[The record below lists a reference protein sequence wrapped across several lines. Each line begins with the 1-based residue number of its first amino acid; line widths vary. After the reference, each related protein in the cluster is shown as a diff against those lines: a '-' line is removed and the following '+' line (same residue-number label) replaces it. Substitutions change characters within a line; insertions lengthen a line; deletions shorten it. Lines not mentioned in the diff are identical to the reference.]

1 MVVVASLALVGL
13 VATFWM
19 VFGKR
24 IVADLSLPA
33 FRRVGIVAGVV
44 AVSLGSTSADPATT
58 PAVTPDLTECYV
70 DDGMACTE
78 GQKKYVRDEVID
90 PACGSEG
97 GWACV
102 TCYGLGSIKVNSV
115 GCGDPPSSCPPK

>member
-1 MVVVASLALVGL
+1 
-13 VATFWM
+13 M

-24 IVADLSLPA
+24 IVADISLPSL
-33 FRRVGIVAGVV
+33 RRVGIVAGVV
-44 AVSLGSTSADPATT
+44 AVSLGSASAHSAAP
-58 PAVTPDLTECYV
+58 PAVAPDLTECYV
-70 DDGMACTE
+70 DDEMACTE
-78 GQKKYVRDEVID
+78 GQKEYVKNEVID

-102 TCYGLGSIKVNSV
+102 TCYGLGSIKVHSV